1 VVAVTSV
8 VVLLVSLLPTADNT
22 LFVGRYFINWLM
34 PSSSSAMSWTSYH
47 RLDSIYSWMD
57 ALQSRYPSKVKVH
70 VIGRTHEGRE
80 IRVVRVGNR
89 NRRKRQSGPKPAIF
103 IEGGIHAREWISP
116 ATVTYVLNNLVTRP
130 EYGQLLNMFDFF
142 ILPVTNPDGYEF
154 SHTTDRL
161 WRKNRNPNPGTFGF
175 CPGVDLNR
183 NFGYKWGHE
192 VNIFDPRPASPI
204 PCLDTYHG
212 GEAFSEPET
221 RAVRDFV
228 MSKRHRLAGYLAFHS
243 FGNKIL
249 YPWGYTKQ
257 PTNDVQDLRGFAK
270 VAKNAIS
277 NSFAQKRS
285 FGDFLF
291 SSEPALERYTVG
303 QVSLREAPSK
313 KKKKKKKQPT
323 SVRNSLRRIIFGDFD
338 DAAAQTEGEYEF
350 GQPQN
355 IIYRVTGGSD
365 DWARGAAGIKW
376 VLLFELPGG
385 VYGFM
390 LPPRFIQ
397 PVGDS
402 IMSSV
407 DAMARHIHS
416 RR

>member
-1 VVAVTSV
+1 MVIFPFFKSV
-8 VVLLVSLLPTADNT
+8 SVSPNC
-22 LFVGRYFINWLM
+22 
-34 PSSSSAMSWTSYH
+34 
-47 RLDSIYSWMD
+47 
-57 ALQSRYPSKVKVH
+57 LQ
-70 VIGRTHEGRE
+70 
-80 IRVVRVGNR
+80 
-89 NRRKRQSGPKPAIF
+89 
-103 IEGGIHAREWISP
+103 
-116 ATVTYVLNNLVTRP
+116 
-130 EYGQLLNMFDFF
+130 
-142 ILPVTNPDGYEF
+142 
-154 SHTTDRL
+154 
-161 WRKNRNPNPGTFGF
+161 
-175 CPGVDLNR
+175 
-183 NFGYKWGHE
+183 

-350 GQPQN
+350 GQPQ
-355 IIYRVTGGSD
+355 VSC
-365 DWARGAAGIKW
+365 DWL
-376 VLLFELPGG
+376 V
-385 VYGFM
+385 
-390 LPPRFIQ
+390 
-397 PVGDS
+397 
-402 IMSSV
+402 
-407 DAMARHIHS
+407 
-416 RR
+416 